1 MSSAQIRDSLATL
14 TGNER
19 LDASAIKNLPTGSS
33 SSLVIAS
40 SNGFQTTSGDHLLA
54 SNFTANLPLN
64 PVDLDHIFVH
74 TAKNPQVLNTNQTN
88 VSGQVNGIV
97 SMTLSVLPHP
107 ILVYFQNGVWNT
119 ANQSISGITIDPNSG
134 VALTSFT
141 SHEAPSGLFDYL
153 GRNNGQSSTYTN
165 PIDGTRIAVTAS
177 SNIGG
182 APRIA
187 DRSISYANLIG
198 AWHGGNSAPEWIQIE
213 LLGNRSFSLKQLSI
227 RAVDSV
233 YTCPRFTVS
242 GSMDGVNFTNIWN
255 SGVNVS
261 PNTNLLSPNNLSNAF
276 YRFFKFTEDPIN
288 PNEFFVIGEMELYG
302 ILT

>member
-1 MSSAQIRDSLATL
+1 M

-40 SNGFQTTSGDHLLA
+40 SNSFQTTSGDHLLA

-64 PVDLDHIFVH
+64 PADLDHIFVH

-88 VSGQVNGIV
+88 VDGEINGIF

-119 ANQSISGITIDPNSG
+119 ANQFISGITIDPNIG

-165 PIDGTRIAVTAS
+165 PFFSGTRIAATAS
-177 SNIGG
+177 SNTESAPAIADYPSLYSWGGIGG
-182 APRIA
+182 W
-187 DRSISYANLIG
+187 S
-198 AWHGGNSAPEWIQIE
+198 GGNSASEWIQIE
-213 LLGNRSFSLKQLSI
+213 LLGNRLFSLKQLSI
-227 RAVDSV
+227 RAAEAHIC
-233 YTCPRFTVS
+233 TRFTVS

-276 YRFFKFTEDPIN
+276 YRFFKFTEDPVDPNN
-288 PNEFFVIGEMELYG
+288 PFVIRRMELYG
-302 ILT
+302 ILTNN